1 MPLADLTLAPP
12 QVFAIELRAADWA
25 GMVRWYR
32 EVLGLKVLLRVID
45 DQYAQ
50 LHAGSVQLAIVGHG
64 DPGMPSGRVT
74 LAFEVADSDT
84 TALRLSAAGWEFE
97 RRERNAEGLSEIV
110 TTDPE
115 GNRLR
120 LFEWPRRQ

>member
-1 MPLADLTLAPP
+1 MPLVDLTTAPP
-12 QVFAIELRAADWA
+12 ELFAIELRASDWA
-25 GMVRWYR
+25 GMVKWYR

-64 DPGMPSGRVT
+64 DPGAASGRVT
-74 LAFEVADSDT
+74 LAFEVSDSDA
-84 TALRLSAAGWEFE
+84 TASRLAMQGWDFE
-97 RRERNAEGLSEIV
+97 RRERTAEGLSELV

-120 LFEWPRRQ
+120 LFEWPRRK